1 MAHPDDS
8 GPQDATAVRFGS
20 PSSSDISSGSRS
32 RFTPGTLI
40 ADRFRI
46 VAPLGRGGMGEV
58 YRAEDVKLGQQVALK
73 FLSRDLEHDRDRLN
87 RLYGEVRLG
96 RQVSHP
102 NVCRLYD
109 IVEYEGSHF
118 ISMEYIDGE
127 DLGSLLRRIGKLPEQ
142 KALEL
147 AQDICAGLAAAH
159 GVGIVHRDLKPA
171 NIMIDGRGRGRV
183 TDFGLAAAEE
193 DIAHS
198 GEIAGTPAYMAPEQL
213 RGGPVTAKTD
223 LYSLGLIL
231 YEMFTGKR
239 YTEAKASST
248 SAASRDRSATRST
261 VSDLTRELEPA
272 VQRVIIRCLEEEP
285 ESRPPSIHAV
295 IAALPGG
302 DPLQA
307 AIDAGETPSPEMV
320 AAAGA
325 TGELPAKYAI
335 PLFILAIG
343 LLLTAIGL
351 QERTRLSSIVET
363 TLRPE
368 ALEQRARDLGAALG
382 YPPPRQTMSTFAINT
397 EFKRN
402 PQGPRTTSAIE
413 EAKSLKPSPLRF
425 WYRENPREIIPL
437 NAQHYG
443 NAEDPPFMVPGM
455 LRFHLDAAGRLVS
468 FTAVPPARHEGPVPG
483 ADPDFA
489 PLFAASG
496 LDLSSLR
503 EVPSNWSAHVDT
515 DRKFAWTATYPGQP
529 DLQMRVEAASRF
541 GKPVFFWVIAPWM
554 TPPLPEGRPVPALV
568 RWSSYG
574 LAVAMMAL
582 LIGGALLARRNWRRG
597 RADRGGAAKVAGV
610 ILLTTFIAALFRS
623 VHSSQPARE
632 FDIVLAALSLA
643 LLNGVIAWAFYV
655 AIEPYLRR
663 KWPATLVSWSRLL
676 AGRGGDSMVGR
687 DLLIGVIGGCTAAL
701 LFGATTILMDEP
713 MNAFSAA
720 MGSTRQLIFL
730 ILGNVQTAA
739 LFALGIGVL
748 ILLGHLILR
757 RRALAIAFATL
768 VYMFN
773 VGSPGIDPGIEL
785 AFRFLMASLAVGIFV
800 RFGLLSAATLLFT
813 AHLLISAP
821 LTLDPS
827 SWLFARGL
835 LVLGLILAVA
845 AWGFYRSL
853 GTQPILAG
861 AVLDD

>member
-1 MAHPDDS
+1 MSKLDDS
-8 GPQDATAVRFGS
+8 GPQDETAVRFEAP
-20 PSSSDISSGSRS
+20 PSSSPSSGSRS
-32 RFTPGTLI
+32 RFTPGALL

-46 VAPLGRGGMGEV
+46 IAPLGRGGMGEV

-73 FLSRDLEHDRDRLN
+73 FLSRELEHDRDRLN

-147 AQDICAGLAAAH
+147 THEICAGLAAAH

-171 NIMIDGRGRGRV
+171 NIMIDGRGRARV
-183 TDFGLAAAEE
+183 TDFGLAEAEE
-193 DIAHS
+193 EIARS

-213 RGGPVTAKTD
+213 RGAPATAKTD
-223 LYSLGLIL
+223 LYALGLVL

-239 YTEAKASST
+239 YGDARESMA
-248 SAASRDRSATRST
+248 SAASRDRSTSRST
-261 VSDLTRELEPA
+261 VSDLTRELDPA
-272 VQRVIIRCLEEEP
+272 IQRVIVRCLEQDP

-307 AIDAGETPSPEMV
+307 ALDAGETPSPEMV

-335 PLFILAIG
+335 PLFILAIV

-351 QERTRLSSIVET
+351 HERTRLTSVAET

-368 ALEQRARDLGAALG
+368 ALEQRARDLASAVG
-382 YPPPRQTMSTFAINT
+382 YPPPRQTMSSFGYNT
-397 EFKRN
+397 DFKRN
-402 PQGPRTTSAIE
+402 RQSPRATTALE
-413 EAKSLKPSPLRF
+413 EARSLKPSPLRF
-425 WYRENPREIIPL
+425 NYRENPREMIPL
-437 NAQHYG
+437 NGQRYG
-443 NAEDPPFMVPGM
+443 NAEDPPFNVPGM
-455 LRFHLDAAGRLVS
+455 LRFHMDAAGRLVS
-468 FTAVPPARHEGPVPG
+468 FVAVPPAQHEGPLP
-483 ADPDFA
+483 AAEPDFG
-489 PLFAASG
+489 PLFAATG

-503 EVPSNWSAHVDT
+503 EIPSNWSAPADT
-515 DRKFAWTATYPGQP
+515 DWKRAWTATFPGQP

-541 GKPVFFWVIAPWM
+541 GKPVFFYVIAPWV
-554 TPPLPEGRPVPALV
+554 TPPVPEGREVPALI

-574 LAVAMMAL
+574 VAVALMAL
-582 LIGGALLARRNWRRG
+582 VFGGALLARRNWRRG
-597 RADRGGAAKVAGV
+597 RADRAGSAKVAGV
-610 ILLTTFIAALFRS
+610 LLLTGFIAGMFRS
-623 VHSSQPARE
+623 VHSSDPARE
-632 FDIVLAALSLA
+632 VDLVFNSLSNALFVAAL
-643 LLNGVIAWAFYV
+643 AWTFYL

-663 KWPATLVSWSRLL
+663 RWPATLVSWSRLL
-676 AGRGGDSMVGR
+676 AGRAGDPMVGR
-687 DLLIGVIGGCTAAL
+687 DLLIGVIGGCAASL
-701 LFGATTILMDEP
+701 LFAAATMLMDDP
-713 MNAFSAA
+713 VNPFSAA
-720 MGSTRQLIFL
+720 IGSTRQLFYL
-730 ILGNVQTAA
+730 VVNGVQGAA
-739 LFALGIGVL
+739 LHALAIGVL
-748 ILLGHLILR
+748 LLLGHLILR
-757 RRALAIAFATL
+757 HRALALAFAVL
-768 VYMFN
+768 VLMVN
-773 VGSPGIDPGIEL
+773 VNTPGTDPGIEIAYRL
-785 AFRFLMASLAVGIFV
+785 LFATAAVGVFV
-800 RFGLLSAATLLFT
+800 RFGVLPASTLLFT
-813 AHLLISAP
+813 NQLLIAAP

-835 LVLGLILAVA
+835 LVIGVILAIA

-853 GTQPILAG
+853 GSQPIFAG